1 MNQIND
7 RSLSGAPPKCATPSC
22 NNRILSLLEPIPVYC
37 PTCIQ
42 RQQEVDP
49 EAMTWRISGI
59 ATTMIKS
66 GG

>member
-49 EAMTWRISGI
+49 EAMESYSPRIPFRL
-59 ATTMIKS
+59 T
-66 GG
+66 GGD